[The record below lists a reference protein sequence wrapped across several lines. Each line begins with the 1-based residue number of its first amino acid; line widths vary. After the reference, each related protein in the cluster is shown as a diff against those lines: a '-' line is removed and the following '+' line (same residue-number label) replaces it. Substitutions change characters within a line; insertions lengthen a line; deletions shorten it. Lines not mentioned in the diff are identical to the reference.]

1 MGERL
6 QATDLT
12 DRGHMV
18 GTSAEVGR
26 RQAEENLPEPERQ
39 EHGGHLDSH
48 QVLCHPSGDVTFHE
62 GMKEGP
68 GVQHRVHDSLSMPQV
83 HI

>member
-6 QATDLT
+6 QVADIT

-18 GTSAEVGR
+18 GRSAEVGR
-26 RQAEENLPEPERQ
+26 RQAEENLPEPECQ
-39 EHGGHLDSH
+39 EQGGHLDGP
-48 QVLCHPSGDVTFHE
+48 QVLCRASGDVTFHE
-62 GMKEGP
+62 GMEEGP
-68 GVQHRVHDSLSMPQV
+68 GVQHRVHDSLSMPQI